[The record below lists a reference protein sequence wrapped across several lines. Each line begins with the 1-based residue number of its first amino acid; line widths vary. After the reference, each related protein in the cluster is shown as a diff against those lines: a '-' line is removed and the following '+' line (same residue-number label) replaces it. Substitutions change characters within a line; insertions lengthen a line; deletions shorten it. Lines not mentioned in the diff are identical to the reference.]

1 MKKRLKMNILLA
13 LSVLFSVWMFVL
25 FLRYTITWGVTT
37 ASYQNDPERLA
48 KMEQYFGDTYLLQCI
63 GRIVQNAV
71 FTIGFLLMSACLIFL
86 ILRKNKVQLSYA
98 IRYSREKR
106 TERRFA
112 RRAERQEKKRQ
123 RLQEKLERISK
134 GHESES

>member
-1 MKKRLKMNILLA
+1 
-13 LSVLFSVWMFVL
+13 
-25 FLRYTITWGVTT
+25 
-37 ASYQNDPERLA
+37 
-48 KMEQYFGDTYLLQCI
+48 MEQYFGDTYLLQCI

-112 RRAERQEKKRQ
+112 RRAERQERKRKA
-123 RLQEKLERISK
+123 LEEKLSK
-134 GHESES
+134 ME

>member
-13 LSVLFSVWMFVL
+13 LSVLFSVWMFVS

-112 RRAERQEKKRQ
+112 RLEKKKEERRKKLEEQ
-123 RLQEKLERISK
+123 LERIN
-134 GHESES
+134 H